1 MKTDNGK
8 IRYKS
13 DVMLKQIRSNIF
25 VVLSYIF
32 LIWLWQ
38 FTLSFQSS
46 MYTLMNVAVFVMWG
60 FGAVGTLICKEDQEA
75 IIKHTKHQVT
85 YYLVVVFVYD
95 LFLRVVVND
104 MAYSAA
110 GYDVDPSLSVARQFL
125 LVVSTMLKIGFP
137 IAFVVWMIQKFA
149 IFKNGFTKQKQIE
162 VLRNIRKNLNIKGEK
177 NNNLKEKDNINNR
190 Y

>member
-8 IRYKS
+8 IIYKS
-13 DVMLKQIRSNIF
+13 DVVLRQIRSNIF

-60 FGAVGTLICKEDQEA
+60 FGAVGTLLCKEDREA
-75 IIKHTKHQVT
+75 IIKHTKHQIA
-85 YYLVVVFVYD
+85 YYLIVVFVYD
-95 LFLRVVVND
+95 LFLRIVVND
-104 MAYSAA
+104 ITSAA
-110 GYDVDPSLSVARQFL
+110 PGYNVDPSLSVARQFL

-137 IAFVVWMIQKFA
+137 IAFVIWMIQKFA
-149 IFKNGFTKQKQIE
+149 IFKSGLTKQRQIE
-162 VLRNIRKNLNIKGEK
+162 ILRDIRKNLNTKDK
-177 NNNLKEKDNINNR
+177 KKDNSREKDNINNR

>member
-13 DVMLKQIRSNIF
+13 DVVLKQIRSNIF

-60 FGAVGTLICKEDQEA
+60 FGTVGVLVCKEDRET
-75 IIKHTKHQVT
+75 ILKHTKHQIA
-85 YYLVVVFVYD
+85 YYLLVVFVYD
-95 LFLRVVVND
+95 LFLHVVVKD
-104 MAYSAA
+104 MGVNVP
-110 GYDVDPSLSVARQFL
+110 GYEVDPALSVARQFL

-137 IAFVVWMIQKFA
+137 IAFVIWMIQKFA
-149 IFKNGFTKQKQIE
+149 VFKNGLTKQKQME
-162 VLRNIRKNLNIKGEK
+162 VLRDIRKGFSPK
-177 NNNLKEKDNINNR
+177 NAKEENLKEKDNINNR